1 MPNDQQEKARFKYPF
16 FKIELIY
23 FSVSIDRMGKDKFT
37 IDEMKA
43 KFQGDEWIE
52 QEHWSP
58 NSDLIKLLKSLPN
71 TSSDGEILDRTDVI
85 CLGLL
90 WCNSDNFNRSQILFE
105 LLNPTS
111 KTSRIDKVCKKDF
124 EILERVLTIIVELAV
139 KTMVNAIE

>member
-1 MPNDQQEKARFKYPF
+1 M
-16 FKIELIY
+16 
-23 FSVSIDRMGKDKFT
+23 
-37 IDEMKA
+37 
-43 KFQGDEWIE
+43 
-52 QEHWSP
+52 
-58 NSDLIKLLKSLPN
+58 
-71 TSSDGEILDRTDVI
+71 LDRTDVI